1 MVCWVWRTKG
11 TTVDD
16 GMKSEKACD
25 YQYKN
30 FSINIKEPG
39 IIYIV
44 HFNIKK
50 LFTLWMK
57 ENIHIVSSN
66 GRNKL

>member
-1 MVCWVWRTKG
+1 
-11 TTVDD
+11 
-16 GMKSEKACD
+16 MKSEKACD